1 VTPAQLRRRLEQTRE
16 GPRRGLDRVR
26 TRLFLIAQTAAAA
39 GLAWEIGGLV
49 QPRPYFAP
57 IAAVIALSAS
67 AGQHL
72 RRAVELA
79 FGVALGILVADLL
92 LSLVGTSGLTVAA
105 VVAGAMAAALLFG
118 AGQILVNQ
126 AAVSAVLLATLG
138 TPSGS
143 SSFTRFFSALIGCGV
158 AVLVGPVLFRRDPL
172 STVGR
177 EAERVLDRLGGAL
190 DEVADALAAGDP
202 DAAHRALESARAADG
217 EVDAYED
224 ALAAADESLRLRPPS
239 RRDLPKLAVY
249 SEALEQVDYAIRNTR
264 VLARGAETAA
274 VRGVPAEPELV
285 EAVRLLGRAV
295 RALGDDLREP
305 SEDSEARR
313 LAREA
318 AAEATAVLDRR
329 SDLAANLIVAQVRST
344 AADILRSS
352 GMDTQ
357 EMRVA
362 LGPYPGPEPAR
373 DEG

>member
-1 VTPAQLRRRLEQTRE
+1 VNADKLRDRLVEQTRG

-26 TRLFLIAQTAAAA
+26 TRAFQVAQTAAAA
-39 GLAWEIGGLV
+39 GLAWELGKLL

-57 IAAVIALSAS
+57 VAAVIALSAS
-67 AGQHL
+67 AGEHL
-72 RRAVELA
+72 RRAIELS
-79 FGVALGILVADLL
+79 FGVAVGILVADLL

-105 VVAGAMAAALLFG
+105 VVAGAMCAALLFG
-118 AGQILVNQ
+118 ASQILVNQ
-126 AAVSAVLLATLG
+126 ATVSAVLLATLG

-177 EAERVLDRLGGAL
+177 EAERVLDRLADSL
-190 DEVADALAAGDP
+190 DAVAEALAAGDP
-202 DAAHRALESARAADG
+202 DAAHRALEDARAADG
-217 EVDAYED
+217 QIDAYED

-239 RRDLPKLAVY
+239 RRDLPRLEVY
-249 SEALEQVDYAIRNTR
+249 TDALEQVDYAIRNVR

-285 EAVRLLGRAV
+285 EAVRLLARAV
-295 RALGDDLREP
+295 RALGKDLQKP
-305 SEDSEARR
+305 AEARR

-352 GMDTQ
+352 GMDTR

-362 LGPYPGPEPAR
+362 LGPYPGAQQPPAA
-373 DEG
+373 D